1 MPFFKFIAPSS
12 KLSEELVLVADLAGF
27 PMVCVCV
34 CVCVGGGGGG
44 GVGGVVGGV
53 PPIGPN
59 FFDTPMK
66 LAVPHWSPPT

>member
-27 PMVCVCV
+27 PMVCMCV
-34 CVCVGGGGGG
+34 CGGGG
-44 GVGGVVGGV
+44 GVVGVVGGV